1 MIERFYMNLV
11 EGRPGFGAGGILIET
26 VRLRDTKGR
35 DVLQAT
41 VGETLTIDIRARAT
55 KTVRQPNLGF
65 ILNMLA
71 GELVYGISA
80 LNLGVRLADLTAGD
94 PCHLVAEFEASL
106 AAGSYSITVLA
117 ADVDGALTG
126 DSGVH
131 HDTRERL
138 GPLVI
143 LPGAM
148 SGRFQGIGDLPG
160 AFSVQKIY
168 TE

>member
-1 MIERFYMNLV
+1 MNLV
-11 EGRPGFGAGGILIET
+11 EGKPGFGGGAILIET
-26 VRLRDTKGR
+26 VHLRDAGGQ
-35 DVLQAT
+35 DVLQAA

-55 KTVRQPNLGF
+55 RAVRQPNLGF
-65 ILNMLA
+65 ILNTLS

-80 LNLGVRLADLTAGD
+80 LNLGVRLADLAAGD

-117 ADVDGALTG
+117 ADLDGALTG

-138 GPLVI
+138 GPLQI
-143 LPGAM
+143 LPGAK
-148 SGRFQGIGDLPG
+148 SGRFQGVGDLPG
-160 AFSVQKIY
+160 QFTIDRLPG
-168 TE
+168 